1 MNTVN
6 RNRTIKDHYAPE
18 CWICAMKS
26 VPGRARSS
34 RRLSVLESQT
44 DNRHVNTV
52 NRNRTI
58 KDHYAPE
65 CWICAMKSVPGRAR
79 SSRRLSVLE
88 SQTDN
93 RHVNTVNRNRTI
105 KDHYAP
111 ECWICAMKSVPGSKR
126 FHQTCRL
133 TASFMRA
140 HTQRREFFFGSK
152 SKRDIKIGAAT

>member
-1 MNTVN
+1 
-6 RNRTIKDHYAPE
+6 
-18 CWICAMKS
+18 MKS
-26 VPGRARSS
+26 VPGREQHKTTGCHSCQLKARSS

-105 KDHYAP
+105 KGHYAP

-133 TASFMRA
+133 TASFIRA
-140 HTQRREFFFGSK
+140 HTQRHLARVFL
-152 SKRDIKIGAAT
+152 RQ